1 MPILAKELKR
11 FEIDENFKK
20 SIYFKKF
27 FLIILA
33 LIKENLKSFKK
44 AEILKHVIV
53 INEIKFPIINPNCT
67 DFIPKISDD
76 PELDPDFNIF

>member
-11 FEIDENFKK
+11 FETDENFKK

-27 FLIILA
+27 FFIISA

-53 INEIKFPIINPNCT
+53 INENKFPSLFEPVHG
-67 DFIPKISDD
+67 SA
-76 PELDPDFNIF
+76 PD